1 MVRVTVPPR
10 CCTCLEHMRRT
21 TPTSAEASGEKV
33 SVRRHSSV
41 TDGAALISV
50 ASFGAFT
57 SAIVGT
63 HLTET
68 VSSDATPVMMVG
80 KGQPSWASEAGSL
93 GVDVVG

>member
-1 MVRVTVPPR
+1 M
-10 CCTCLEHMRRT
+10 
-21 TPTSAEASGEKV
+21 
-33 SVRRHSSV
+33 